1 MTREVEERD
10 KEIQLQ
16 ERWGRIQ
23 RSRSNKDI
31 RTLELLRYLKEKEK
45 EERMVR
51 IAGFRTGREM
61 RESRFWKRDENKKCR
76 ICGWEEETWSKYVWM
91 RERGEKGKKY

>member
-16 ERWGRIQ
+16 ERWRRIQ

-31 RTLELLRYLKEKEK
+31 STLGLLRYLKEKGK

-51 IAGFRTGREM
+51 IAGFRMGREM
-61 RESRFWKRDENKKCR
+61 RESRFWKRDENKKRR